1 METRF
6 SSKSHKE
13 LKNRILNSYLPFISQ
28 LSTISVSL
36 AKTERI
42 TMKQATATKKRKDLE
57 NKTALALENYVRSLP
72 VELRK
77 ILVDDLV
84 TAFESRLF
92 VLNQAQSNSSHLKY
106 QRGSSN

>member
-1 METRF
+1 M
-6 SSKSHKE
+6 
-13 LKNRILNSYLPFISQ
+13 
-28 LSTISVSL
+28 
-36 AKTERI
+36 I

-92 VLNQAQSNSSHLKY
+92 VLNQAQSSSNCPQY
-106 QRGSSN
+106 QRGNSN